1 MGGNMKKHRGIILW
15 CTLVIM
21 VILSVF
27 LMVGVYR
34 MQSSAMVT
42 KKAIWEIKSYWTAR
56 AGNTIVADGCL
67 RSKFWPK
74 TKKFLSDAGTYHIE
88 KSEGD
93 VVKGVDTETGCN
105 FSIHYINHLFSSPGK
120 KFSSDNVNEPALS
133 WHFSEMLRKYA
144 DRDAEYDNAL
154 NDYKNATTKNTEKL
168 YKYLTQELYAITV
181 GKSGPSICPLEL
193 VYGLNTGVSLDNSS
207 SSSSGES
214 GEPSVQTKSI
224 TATAAIRVGGTMNVS
239 VKELLNIDQTVG
251 SRPCIVANNVI
262 LSNGKGAPDP
272 YGPVAIDIGEGA
284 IFTKSCTINGKSID
298 PSYSSSNIT
307 NFGINVYPIG
317 NDFNLSVNNSYAIP
331 EGLTIPSGTFC
342 FIELPK
348 EYNEK
353 EFTATVDGLSKLY
366 LSVDQ
371 FWDIYFKSMFADAA
385 LDNLFTPSGPLG
397 SLKKLVD
404 IIMSD
409 DGTDSI
415 KVSDKYCDGTYDA
428 NKIFN
433 DKFEGDDGIFEKGFK
448 KIDSSGG
455 IIGKLLNFVAK
466 SAFRDKLKKEYKKYL
481 VERID
486 NSIKQYTQSTMTGK
500 YKEYEPFFIP
510 DHYLDIHGSLENWY
524 SNLNLSY
531 ETMTKGRIYGD
542 FAKAVDAE
550 TPTDV
555 SSNLLTKVI
564 TDFLSLDPNSDDEKY
579 ILKEN
584 FKNVQQSQSSAYLS
598 KSVTCGDGG
607 YLNVIE
613 KMSDY
618 TFGKDTT
625 SYKFPVYKAQEL
637 SFVSDNKELL
647 MNINVNL
654 KSTGVFNFATFERA
668 GENKYRQAE
677 DRRAGIVFEK
687 ASATDKPRC
696 GISATDIDILGTV
709 EGTGTLQASNDIM
722 FEAVG
727 SSLKQNE
734 NYVALLAGNDI
745 KLKRVSAGN
754 ASVSF
759 SDTLSDYRGVFSSG
773 GNLVIDGK
781 GINKFSLRGT
791 IICAGNMIVSDIVNF
806 DVTYDPK
813 LSGIMLQ
820 YIDTNWDDT
829 FDYMETAIESEDE
842 EATQTHYVSTGTFK
856 VFNRI

>member
-1 MGGNMKKHRGIILW
+1 MKKHRGIILW

-21 VILSVF
+21 VILSVL

-42 KKAIWEIKSYWTAR
+42 KKVIWEIKSYWAGR
-56 AGNTIVADGCL
+56 AGNTLAADGCL
-67 RSKFWPK
+67 RTKSWPNKKLLSK
-74 TKKFLSDAGTYHIE
+74 AVGYNIE
-88 KSEGD
+88 KVGN
-93 VVKGVDTETGCN
+93 VVKGNDDSSSAS
-105 FSIHYINHLFSSPGK
+105 FSIYYINHLFSNPSK
-120 KFSSDNVNEPALS
+120 KFSSDNVAETALQKN
-133 WHFSEMLRKYA
+133 FDRMREKYETQDSEYN
-144 DRDAEYDNAL
+144 NAL
-154 NDYKNATTKNTEKL
+154 NAYKTATTDKNTKNL
-168 YKYLTQELYAITV
+168 YKYLTQELYALTV
-181 GKSGPSICPLEL
+181 GKSGPSICPLEF

-251 SRPCIVANNVI
+251 SRPCIVANSVI
-262 LSNGKGAPDP
+262 LNNGQGEPNS

-284 IFTKSCTINGKSID
+284 IFTKSCSINGKSIN

-317 NDFNLSVNNSYAIP
+317 DDFNLSVNNSYAIP

-348 EYNEK
+348 KYNEK
-353 EFTATVDGLSKLY
+353 EFRATVDGLSELY

-371 FWDIYFKSMFADAA
+371 FWDIYFTQMFADEAFDS
-385 LDNLFTPSGPLG
+385 LVTSFLLGKGP
-397 SLKKLVD
+397 LKKLWDLVKD
-404 IIMSD
+404 K
-409 DGTDSI
+409 GTDSVQ
-415 KVSDKYCDGTYDA
+415 VSDTYCDGSYDA
-428 NKIFN
+428 KKIFN
-433 DKFEGDDGIFEKGFK
+433 DKFEGDDGIFETGFK

-455 IIGKLLNFVAK
+455 IISQIITYVNKH
-466 SAFRDKLKKEYKKYL
+466 AFRNKLKKEYKKYL

-486 NSIKQYTQSTMTGK
+486 NSIKQYTQDTQHGK

-564 TDFLSLDPNSDDEKY
+564 TDFLSLEPNSDDEKY
-579 ILKEN
+579 ILQEN

-598 KSVTCGDGG
+598 KTVTCGDGG

-618 TFGKDTT
+618 HFGQDTT
-625 SYKFPVYKAQEL
+625 SYKFPVYKAKEL

-754 ASVSF
+754 ASITKT
-759 SDTLSDYRGVFSSG
+759 DTLSDYRGVFSSG

-842 EATQTHYVSTGTFK
+842 ESTETHYVSTGTFK
-856 VFNRI
+856 MFNRI